1 MVDPSPPTFVEERRL
16 AASGFRHIAGI
27 DEAGRGPLAGP
38 VVAAAVVLPLDI
50 AADWL
55 KRVRDSKQLTAT
67 ARQGLFRHIR
77 EDAVAVGVGWTES
90 DDIDRIGIVPATRRA
105 MRLAVERLAPPPEAV
120 LIDYMTVPEIGLP
133 QRGITGGDRLCLSIA
148 SASIIAKVTRD
159 RMMVHFDL
167 TYPGYGFARH
177 KGYGTREHVA
187 CLQRLGPCPIHRRS
201 FSPVRAVIG
210 Q

>member
-1 MVDPSPPTFVEERRL
+1 MVDLLPPTFVEERRL
-16 AASGFRHIAGI
+16 AANGFCHIAGI

-77 EDAVAVGVGWTES
+77 EDAVAIGVGWTDS

-120 LIDYMTVPEIGLP
+120 LIDYMAVPEIGLP

-148 SASIIAKVTRD
+148 CASIVAKVTRD
-159 RMMVHFDL
+159 RMMASLDT

-177 KGYGTREHVA
+177 KGYCTRQHVA
-187 CLQRLGPCPIHRRS
+187 CLERLGPCPIHRRS
-201 FSPVRAVIG
+201 FRPVRAVIR

>member
-16 AASGFRHIAGI
+16 ALSGFRRIAGI

-55 KRVRDSKQLTAT
+55 KGVRDSKQLSA
-67 ARQGLFRHIR
+67 AVRQGLFRHIR
-77 EDAVAVGVGWTES
+77 EDAVAVGIGWIES
-90 DDIDRIGIVPATRRA
+90 DVIDRIGIVPATRRA

-120 LIDYMTVPEIGLP
+120 LIDYMAVPEIDLP

-159 RMMVHFDL
+159 RMMVRLDA

-187 CLQRLGPCPIHRRS
+187 CLRRLGPCPIHRRS
-201 FSPVRAVIG
+201 FSPVRAVIR